1 MSRKDYANVINNK
14 INRLISCVA
23 TKMEIDI
30 GDRNEFELGR
40 VLVGLIIIIELS
52 ENYIESAGGSHH
64 HYRVQVGLNETV
76 SSSSSSRVKII
87 WKEFS

>member
-30 GDRNEFELGR
+30 GDRNEFELDR
-40 VLVGLIIIIELS
+40 VLVGLIIIELS
-52 ENYIESAGGSHH
+52 ENYIESAGWSHH
-64 HYRVQVGLNETV
+64 HYRVQVGLNDTV